1 MRVLITRPEREATTL
16 ATALSERGHVPV
28 IAPLFHL
35 EILRPPAD
43 FATDLF
49 ECQAV
54 LLSSANGARAFAE
67 ATEQRGK
74 PVLAVGDTTAS
85 TAEGL
90 GFGSVTSAAGDGDA
104 LADLVRRR
112 LDPKAG
118 PLLHVSGIDIAQDF
132 AASLAKDGFEVRR
145 VPLYEAREAAELPDS
160 ARAAL
165 QARALDAAMFFSP
178 RASALFARLVQEAG
192 LAGSLS
198 NVTAL
203 AISPAALAPLSALPF
218 KTTVAALRP
227 TRQSVLDEI
236 DRLPKAVVEGPS
248 IMSDTPSSATAA
260 PSETTRDTPR
270 VTPPPV
276 QVPVPIHRGL
286 GVAGAFVTGVVA
298 SCLVLAGALITLPY
312 WPADIRALWQGQG
325 TAAAPPTPA
334 IDLQQV
340 RQDAAAVANASV
352 EAARKDLGARLDDL
366 EKRLRATSAAIA
378 ERSGGSGGTGPD
390 PAVADLRTKVEALEG
405 RIAAAGTPAAEQT
418 QAPAPAQP
426 PAAVSAEQEKEL
438 ATLRLEMATL
448 RNTLQTIDQSVT
460 VQRDQTRLLAE
471 SVEKARGEATA
482 RNAGEQK
489 AMSTA
494 RASAIIGIA
503 ARLSAAVGSG
513 LPFATDLA
521 LLTPLALGDAKLSE
535 STAAL
540 QAYAQTGVAS
550 RPALVTEFPAVAKA
564 ALADDLADDS
574 FGERLL
580 GKVRGLISLRRVGDD
595 VEGDGT
601 EAKLARAEAALDAGD
616 LAKAVALV
624 KSLPPQTS
632 KATAGWL
639 SRAEAHLAAKQAADQ
654 ISAQAVTLLGS
665 AK

>member
-16 ATALSERGHVPV
+16 ATALAERGHVPV

-35 EILRPPAD
+35 EILRPPAE
-43 FATDLF
+43 FATELAQ
-49 ECQAV
+49 CQAV

-74 PVLAVGDTTAS
+74 PILAVGDTTAT

-90 GFGSVTSAAGDGDA
+90 GFASVTSAAGDGDA
-104 LADLVRRR
+104 LAELARRR

-118 PLLHVSGIDIAQDF
+118 PLLHVSGVDIAQDF

-145 VPLYEAREAAELPDS
+145 IALYEAREAAELPDS

-178 RASALFARLVQEAG
+178 RAAALFARLVQEAG

-198 NVTAL
+198 DVTAL
-203 AISPAALAPLSALPF
+203 AISPAALEPLSALPF
-218 KTTVAALRP
+218 KATVAALRP

-236 DRLPKAVVEGPS
+236 DRLPKAGVEGPS
-248 IMSDTPSSATAA
+248 IMSDTPSSSQV
-260 PSETTRDTPR
+260 PPVETPPESPR
-270 VTPPPV
+270 ITPPPV
-276 QVPVPIHRGL
+276 QVRRGL
-286 GVAGAFVTGVVA
+286 GVAGAFITGVVA

-312 WPADIRALWQGQG
+312 WPAEIRAHWQGRG
-325 TAAAPPTPA
+325 AAAAAPVPA

-352 EAARKDLGARLDDL
+352 ETARKEIAARLDDL
-366 EKRLRATSAAIA
+366 EKRLRAMSAAVA
-378 ERSGGSGGTGPD
+378 ERPAATGGPD
-390 PAVADLRTKVEALEG
+390 PAIADLRAKVEALEG
-405 RIAAAGTPAAEQT
+405 RAAGAATPAPAPQQT
-418 QAPAPAQP
+418 PVPAQP
-426 PAAVSAEQEKEL
+426 PAVTAEQEKEL

-460 VQRDQTRLLAE
+460 VQRDQTRMLTEA
-471 SVEKARGEATA
+471 VEKARGEATV
-482 RNAGEQK
+482 RSAGEQK

-521 LLTPLALGDAKLSE
+521 LLTPLAQGDAKLSE
-535 STAAL
+535 SATVL
-540 QAYAQTGVAS
+540 QSYAQTGVAS

-580 GKVRGLISLRRVGDD
+580 GKVRGLISLRRVGND

-601 EAKLARAEAALDAGD
+601 EAKLARAEAALEAGD

-624 KSLPPQTS
+624 KSLPPQTA